1 MSNWRH
7 IEKNDWIITATDP
20 TFASENQ
27 RRKTWRG
34 PELSV
39 HPLSLLSQLL
49 GKHGVNPAP
58 SITPFQR
65 KADKAG
71 TRPPGQGGG
80 SSHALPASWSP
91 ALLQTG
97 LRQLV
102 RPLGVG
108 RDLRAPAQQQQL
120 PAHCPQPPHYHSSI
134 KFVLEQQFIVIP
146 SHSFPKMATLQVL
159 INSVHLSTACSVQW
173 KGFL

>member
-1 MSNWRH
+1 MWWQPWKVFRAEYAATNMSNKRH

-20 TFASENQ
+20 TLASENQ
-27 RRKTWRG
+27 KRKTWRG
-34 PELSV
+34 PLVSV

-58 SITPFQR
+58 SITSFQR
-65 KADKAG
+65 RADKAG

-91 ALLQTG
+91 APLQTE

-102 RPLGVG
+102 WPLGVG

-120 PAHCPQPPHYHSSI
+120 PAHCPQSPYQHSSI
-134 KFVLEQQFIVIP
+134 KSVLEDQYIFMP
-146 SHSFPKMATLQVL
+146 LHPFTKWWRHMS
-159 INSVHLSTACSVQW
+159 
-173 KGFL
+173 